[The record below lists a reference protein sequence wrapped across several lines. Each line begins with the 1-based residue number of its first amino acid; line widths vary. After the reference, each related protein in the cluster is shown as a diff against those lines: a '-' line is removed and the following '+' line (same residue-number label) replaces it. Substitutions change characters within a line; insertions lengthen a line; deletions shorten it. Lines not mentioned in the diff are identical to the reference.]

1 MKIKNLFRN
10 LNYPIELFD
19 RNGNQIYYEDSN
31 GYWWKQEF
39 NQNGNQ
45 IYYEDS
51 NGKIIDN
58 RLKKEITMDEIAAKF
73 GIHVSQLKIKKE

>member
-31 GYWWKQEF
+31 GYWLKQKYD
-39 NQNGNQ
+39 QNGKI
-45 IYYEDS
+45 IYYENS

-58 RLKKEITMDEIAAKF
+58 RLKKEISMDEIAEKF
-73 GIHVSQLKIKKE
+73 GIHVSQLKIKK